1 MRQLQKVP
9 LDKIDLKDHFFLI
22 TYPLNPEPLI
32 PSVDK
37 VGLLQPVFLRE
48 LPSGHY
54 QIVHGFRRVLACRDL
69 HFEALEAW
77 VYRLE
82 NLGDLEGFR
91 ISLLDNLTLRRL
103 NLIEKATVLYKLLH
117 QFGLEKQ
124 KVVQEYMPLLDLEPS
139 LEVLGGYLQLYQL
152 KNEVQSYLVA
162 EEIPLKLALDLLHFS
177 PEDQRQLIY
186 LASSLKLTVNTFK
199 EFMTF
204 IEEIIGREEIP
215 LENLLDDLNIPAI
228 LANSVLPV
236 PQKTEKVRKILKQ
249 RRYPLL
255 TSLEDQ
261 LQEKLKQLRLPREV
275 SIALPPFLEGD
286 RLKVTFQ
293 FRNIKELEKI
303 LTKLQE
309 LMDREELEDILRLLR
324 G

>member
-1 MRQLQKVP
+1 M
-9 LDKIDLKDHFFLI
+9 
-22 TYPLNPEPLI
+22 
-32 PSVDK
+32 
-37 VGLLQPVFLRE
+37 
-48 LPSGHY
+48 
-54 QIVHGFRRVLACRDL
+54 
-69 HFEALEAW
+69 
-77 VYRLE
+77 
-82 NLGDLEGFR
+82 
-91 ISLLDNLTLRRL
+91 
-103 NLIEKATVLYKLLH
+103 
-117 QFGLEKQ
+117 
-124 KVVQEYMPLLDLEPS
+124 VQEYMPLLDLEPS
-139 LEVLGGYLQLYQL
+139 LEVLGGYLQLQQL
-152 KNEVQSYLVA
+152 KSEVQSYLVA
-162 EEIPLKLALDLLHFS
+162 EEIPLKLALELLHFS

-204 IEEIIGREEIP
+204 IGEIIGREDIP
-215 LENLLDDLNIPAI
+215 LENLLDDLDIPDI
-228 LANSVLPV
+228 LANSVLPI

-261 LQEKLKQLRLPREV
+261 LQEKLKQLRLPREI

-286 RLKVTFQ
+286 QLKVTFQ

-309 LMDREELEDILRLLR
+309 LIDREELKDILRLLK